1 MFWQACTA
9 QTITFLTKQIYLL
22 LEGDHQNL
30 FIKCENE
37 YHRVP
42 SKLGFIAIQNPNFVF
57 GVLGHPVNFNFLS
70 VLLLVVDA
78 AMQGIF

>member
-1 MFWQACTA
+1 MAIFPASLALAVSGWP
-9 QTITFLTKQIYLL
+9 IL
-22 LEGDHQNL
+22 
-30 FIKCENE
+30 
-37 YHRVP
+37 
-42 SKLGFIAIQNPNFVF
+42 KLGFIPIQNPNFVF